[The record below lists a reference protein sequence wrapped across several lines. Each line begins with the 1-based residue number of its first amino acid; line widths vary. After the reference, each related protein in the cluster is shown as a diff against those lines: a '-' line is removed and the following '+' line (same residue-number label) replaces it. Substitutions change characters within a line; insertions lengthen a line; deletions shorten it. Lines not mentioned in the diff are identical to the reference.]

1 MRILTLK
8 EPFATLIMKEIKTIE
23 TRSWRTN
30 YRGEIYI
37 HAGLKKP
44 KYDYK
49 SDDFKKIA
57 DQLTY
62 TPGFVLCKCNLVDCI
77 EMTEEYI
84 QDIKKNYYTDYIC
97 GEYKV
102 GRFAWILENVE
113 LIEPFKVKG
122 RLGIWHYNDEK

>member
-37 HAGLKKP
+37 HASIKKP

-62 TPGFVLCKCNLVDCI
+62 TPGFALCKCNLVDLH
-77 EMTEEYI
+77 
-84 QDIKKNYYTDYIC
+84 
-97 GEYKV
+97 G
-102 GRFAWILENVE
+102 F
-113 LIEPFKVKG
+113 
-122 RLGIWHYNDEK
+122 